1 MRREP
6 QLSYKQLRQILCLT
20 ISKNIYGEPD
30 GNQINA
36 DKEVMIDCNKIVA
49 KAFGDFTDS

>member
-1 MRREP
+1 MKREP